1 MELQPL
7 LYLGP
12 SQSWSETN
20 VAFMQQTIN
29 LNVQQAQ
36 EKISLSKRIQR
47 VKNSIKSFLDAKS
60 TTFSKLAEF
69 DVSRRQVLRLHI
81 ATIAVIICAAAI
93 AQYPILAIAAA
104 ICAACIVYHINKEG
118 KA

>member
-1 MELQPL
+1 
-7 LYLGP
+7 
-12 SQSWSETN
+12 
-20 VAFMQQTIN
+20 MQQTIN

-36 EKISLSKRIQR
+36 EKISLSKRIRR
-47 VKNSIKSFLDAKS
+47 VKNSIKNYLDAKS

-69 DVSRRQVLRLHI
+69 DVSRRQVLRLHF

>member
-1 MELQPL
+1 MK
-7 LYLGP
+7 
-12 SQSWSETN
+12 S
-20 VAFMQQTIN
+20 IN
-29 LNVQQAQ
+29 LNVLQVQ
-36 EKISLSKRIQR
+36 ESASLSEKIQR

-104 ICAACIVYHINKEG
+104 ICAACVVYHINKE
-118 KA
+118 AQS

>member
-1 MELQPL
+1 MK
-7 LYLGP
+7 
-12 SQSWSETN
+12 S
-20 VAFMQQTIN
+20 IN
-29 LNVQQAQ
+29 LNVLQVQ
-36 EKISLSKRIQR
+36 ESASLTEKIQR

>member
-1 MELQPL
+1 
-7 LYLGP
+7 
-12 SQSWSETN
+12 
-20 VAFMQQTIN
+20 MQQTIN
-29 LNVQQAQ
+29 LLVQQAQ
-36 EKISLSKRIQR
+36 EKISLSKRIRR
-47 VKNSIKSFLDAKS
+47 VKNRIKSYFDAKS

-69 DVSRRQVLRLHI
+69 DVSRRQVLRLHF
-81 ATIAVIICAAAI
+81 ATIAVIFCAAAI

>member
-1 MELQPL
+1 
-7 LYLGP
+7 
-12 SQSWSETN
+12 
-20 VAFMQQTIN
+20 MQQTIN

-36 EKISLSKRIQR
+36 KKISLSKRIQR
-47 VKNSIKSFLDAKS
+47 VKNSIKSYFDAKS

-69 DVSRRQVLRLHI
+69 DVSRRQVLRLHF
-81 ATIAVIICAAAI
+81 ATIAVIICSAAI

-104 ICAACIVYHINKEG
+104 ICAACIVYKINKEG

>member
-1 MELQPL
+1 MK
-7 LYLGP
+7 
-12 SQSWSETN
+12 S
-20 VAFMQQTIN
+20 IN
-29 LNVQQAQ
+29 LNVLQVQ
-36 EKISLSKRIQR
+36 ESASLSEKIQR

-93 AQYPILAIAAA
+93 AQYLILAIAAA

>member
-1 MELQPL
+1 MK
-7 LYLGP
+7 
-12 SQSWSETN
+12 S
-20 VAFMQQTIN
+20 IN
-29 LNVQQAQ
+29 LNVLQVQ
-36 EKISLSKRIQR
+36 ESASLSEKIQR
-47 VKNSIKSFLDAKS
+47 VKNRIKSYLDAKS

-104 ICAACIVYHINKEG
+104 ICAACVVYHINKEG

>member
-1 MELQPL
+1 M
-7 LYLGP
+7 
-12 SQSWSETN
+12 
-20 VAFMQQTIN
+20 QTIN

-36 EKISLSKRIQR
+36 KKISLSKRIQR
-47 VKNSIKSFLDAKS
+47 VKNSIKSYFDAKS

-69 DVSRRQVLRLHI
+69 DVSRRQVLRLHF
-81 ATIAVIICAAAI
+81 ATIAVIICSAAI

-104 ICAACIVYHINKEG
+104 ICAACIVYKINKEG

>member
-1 MELQPL
+1 MK
-7 LYLGP
+7 
-12 SQSWSETN
+12 S
-20 VAFMQQTIN
+20 IN
-29 LNVQQAQ
+29 LNVLQVQ
-36 EKISLSKRIQR
+36 ESTSLSERIQR
-47 VKNSIKSFLDAKS
+47 VKNSIKSYLDAKS

-93 AQYPILAIAAA
+93 AQYPIFAIAAA

>member
-1 MELQPL
+1 M
-7 LYLGP
+7 
-12 SQSWSETN
+12 
-20 VAFMQQTIN
+20 QTIN

-36 EKISLSKRIQR
+36 KKISLRKRIQR
-47 VKNSIKSFLDAKS
+47 VKNSIKNYLDAKS

-81 ATIAVIICAAAI
+81 ATIAVLICAAAV

-104 ICAACIVYHINKEG
+104 ISAACIVYHINKEG

>member
-1 MELQPL
+1 MK
-7 LYLGP
+7 
-12 SQSWSETN
+12 S
-20 VAFMQQTIN
+20 IN
-29 LNVQQAQ
+29 LNVLQVQ
-36 EKISLSKRIQR
+36 ESASLSEKIQR
-47 VKNSIKSFLDAKS
+47 VKNSIKSYLDAKS

-81 ATIAVIICAAAI
+81 ATIAVIICSAAI

-104 ICAACIVYHINKEG
+104 ICAACVVYHINKEG

>member
-1 MELQPL
+1 MK
-7 LYLGP
+7 
-12 SQSWSETN
+12 S
-20 VAFMQQTIN
+20 IN
-29 LNVQQAQ
+29 LNVLQVQ
-36 EKISLSKRIQR
+36 ESASLSEKIQR

-60 TTFSKLAEF
+60 ITFSKLAEF

-104 ICAACIVYHINKEG
+104 ICAACVVYHINKEG

>member
-1 MELQPL
+1 MCSRFSVSLPQQFWGCL
-7 LYLGP
+7 K
-12 SQSWSETN
+12 N
-20 VAFMQQTIN
+20 NAFMQQTIN

-36 EKISLSKRIQR
+36 ERISLSERIQR
-47 VKNSIKSFLDAKS
+47 VKNSVKIYLDTKS

-93 AQYPILAIAAA
+93 AQYPLLAIAAA
-104 ICAACIVYHINKEG
+104 ICAARVVYHINKEG

>member
-1 MELQPL
+1 MK
-7 LYLGP
+7 
-12 SQSWSETN
+12 S
-20 VAFMQQTIN
+20 IN
-29 LNVQQAQ
+29 LNVLQVQ
-36 EKISLSKRIQR
+36 ESASLSEKIQR

-104 ICAACIVYHINKEG
+104 ICAACVVYHINKEG

>member
-1 MELQPL
+1 MK
-7 LYLGP
+7 
-12 SQSWSETN
+12 S
-20 VAFMQQTIN
+20 IN
-29 LNVQQAQ
+29 LNVLQVQ
-36 EKISLSKRIQR
+36 ESASLSEKIQR

>member
-1 MELQPL
+1 MK
-7 LYLGP
+7 
-12 SQSWSETN
+12 S
-20 VAFMQQTIN
+20 IN
-29 LNVQQAQ
+29 LNVLQVQ
-36 EKISLSKRIQR
+36 ESASLSEKIQR

-81 ATIAVIICAAAI
+81 ATIAVLFCAAAV

-118 KA
+118 KV

>member
-1 MELQPL
+1 M
-7 LYLGP
+7 
-12 SQSWSETN
+12 
-20 VAFMQQTIN
+20 QTIN

-36 EKISLSKRIQR
+36 KKISLSKRIQR
-47 VKNSIKSFLDAKS
+47 VKNSIKSYFDAKS

-69 DVSRRQVLRLHI
+69 DVSRRQVLRLHF
-81 ATIAVIICAAAI
+81 ATIAVIICSAAI

-118 KA
+118 KV

>member
-1 MELQPL
+1 
-7 LYLGP
+7 
-12 SQSWSETN
+12 
-20 VAFMQQTIN
+20 MQQTIN

-36 EKISLSKRIQR
+36 EKISLRKRIQR
-47 VKNSIKSFLDAKS
+47 VNNSINSYLAAKS
-60 TTFSKLAEF
+60 ITFSKLAEF
-69 DVSRRQVLRLHI
+69 DVSRRQVLRLHF

-104 ICAACIVYHINKEG
+104 ISAACIVYHINKEG

>member
-1 MELQPL
+1 MK
-7 LYLGP
+7 
-12 SQSWSETN
+12 S
-20 VAFMQQTIN
+20 IN
-29 LNVQQAQ
+29 LNVLQVQ
-36 EKISLSKRIQR
+36 ESASLSEKIQR
-47 VKNSIKSFLDAKS
+47 VKNSIKSFLDAKT

>member
-1 MELQPL
+1 
-7 LYLGP
+7 
-12 SQSWSETN
+12 
-20 VAFMQQTIN
+20 MQQTIN
-29 LNVQQAQ
+29 LLVQQAQ
-36 EKISLSKRIQR
+36 EKISLSKRIRR
-47 VKNSIKSFLDAKS
+47 VKNRINSYLDAKS
-60 TTFSKLAEF
+60 ITFSKLAEF
-69 DVSRRQVLRLHI
+69 DVSRRQVLRLHF

>member
-1 MELQPL
+1 
-7 LYLGP
+7 
-12 SQSWSETN
+12 
-20 VAFMQQTIN
+20 MQQTIN
-29 LNVQQAQ
+29 LLVQQAQ

-47 VKNSIKSFLDAKS
+47 VKNSIKSYFDAKS

-69 DVSRRQVLRLHI
+69 DVSRRQVLRLHF
-81 ATIAVIICAAAI
+81 ATIAVIICSAAI